1 MFENIIG
8 NDKIKQELKH
18 AVDLN
23 INSHSYL
30 FIGTDGIG
38 KKLIAKEFA
47 KMLLCNPNAVNNEEN
62 NKNDTLI
69 EKKDNGYCNK
79 CKSCIEFSSNNNPDF
94 FFIEPDGNSIK
105 IEQIREM
112 QRKIIEEPII
122 SIRKVYIIDD
132 SDKMTKEAQNALLKT
147 LEEPP
152 KFVVIILIASNEN
165 LLLTTIKSR
174 CNIIRFNNIPDDEI
188 KKYLEEKYNI
198 TNLETNMIKSFGGS
212 IGKAEILREK
222 QELYSHIYNSIDK
235 IEKLDLIDM
244 LKEADII
251 YKSQDDK
258 FEILEYINVILFEKS
273 KTNMNYLKGIDI
285 VEETKKR
292 LKANSNY
299 NMCIDNMLFSLW
311 EEINFEKYSRN

>member
-23 INSHSYL
+23 MNSHSYL

-38 KKLIAKEFA
+38 KKLIAKEFS
-47 KMLLCNPNAVNNEEN
+47 KMLLCNEKDSNNG
-62 NKNDTLI
+62 
-69 EKKDNGYCNK
+69 GYCNK
-79 CKSCIEFSSNNNPDF
+79 CKSCMEFSSNNNPDF
-94 FFIEPDGNSIK
+94 FLINPDGNSIK

-122 SIRKVYIIDD
+122 STRKVYIIDD

-152 KFVVIILIASNEN
+152 RFVVIILIGSNEN
-165 LLLTTIKSR
+165 NFLTTIKSR
-174 CNIIRFNNIPDDEI
+174 CNIIRFNNIPDEEI
-188 KKYLEEKYNI
+188 KRYLEEKYSI
-198 TNLETNMIKSFGGS
+198 KNLETNMIKSFGGS
-212 IGKAEILREK
+212 IGKAEVLREK
-222 QELYSHIYNSIDK
+222 QELYNSVYNSIDK
-235 IEKLDLIDM
+235 IEKLDFIDM

-251 YKSQDDK
+251 YKSQEDK

-273 KTNMNYLKGIDI
+273 KANLNYLKGIDI

-292 LKANSNY
+292 LKSNSNY

>member
-1 MFENIIG
+1 MYENIIG
-8 NDKIKQELKH
+8 NDKIKNELTR
-18 AVDLN
+18 AARLGL
-23 INSHSYL
+23 NSHSYL

-47 KMLLCNPNAVNNEEN
+47 KMLLCDAHS
-62 NKNDTLI
+62 
-69 EKKDNGYCNK
+69 EKESSGTYCNK

-94 FFIEPDGNSIK
+94 FIIEPDGNSIK

-122 SIRKVYIIDD
+122 SKKKVYIIDN

-152 KFVVIILIASNEN
+152 QFVVIILIGANEN
-165 LLLTTIKSR
+165 NFLTTIKSR
-174 CNIIRFNNIPDDEI
+174 CNIIKFKNIPDEEI
-188 KKYLEEKYNI
+188 QKYLEEKYQI
-198 TNLETNMIKSFGGS
+198 KNLETNMIKAFGGS
-212 IGKAEILREK
+212 IGKAEVLREK
-222 QELYSHIYNSIDK
+222 QELYQSVYNSIDK

-244 LKEADII
+244 LKQADII
-251 YKSQDDK
+251 YKSQEDK

-273 KTNMNYLKGIDI
+273 KTNLQYLNGIEI
-285 VEETKKR
+285 VEDTKER

-311 EEINFEKYSRN
+311 EEMNFEKYSRNQI